1 MLVVLAAYITDLL
14 IGDPRWLPHPVVYI
28 GRFIAF
34 GERQLRRVARGSKQ
48 LRVAGGILAVL
59 VVGSSY
65 FITLLLLQGA
75 AAIHPWLAAGLEI
88 WLISTTMA
96 VRGLAGAAARVLS
109 PLIRGDLD
117 LARQQVGWI
126 VGRDTA
132 QMGAPEVIRATVETV
147 AENIVD
153 GFVSP
158 LFYALIGGAPLA
170 MAYRAVNTLD
180 SMVGYRNELYRDL
193 GWASARLDDVVNYLP
208 ARWAGWMLVLAAW
221 LSGRRAGE
229 ARQAIKRDAGR
240 HPSPNSGIPEA
251 AMAGALGIRLGGLNF
266 YGGRPSFRPYMNESG
281 VLPGTDHIRRAV
293 DMLYLSSF
301 LALTSGLAAAWA
313 FRSLWC
319 MCQGT
324 VL

>member
-14 IGDPRWLPHPVVYI
+14 IGDPRWLPHPVVYM

-34 GERQLRRVARGSKQ
+34 GERQLRRVARSPVQ
-48 LRVAGGILAVL
+48 LRVAGAILAVL

-65 FITLLLLQGA
+65 FITLLILQGA
-75 AAIHPWLAAGLEI
+75 AAIHPRLAAGLEI

-109 PLIRGDLD
+109 PLIRGDLEQ
-117 LARQQVGWI
+117 ARRQVGWI

-193 GWASARLDDVVNYLP
+193 GWAAARLDDVANYLP

-221 LSGRRAGE
+221 LSGRRARE

-266 YGGRPSFRPYMNESG
+266 YGGRPSFRPYMNEAG

-301 LALTSGLAAAWA
+301 LALASGLAVAWA
-313 FRSLWC
+313 FRS